1 MIFTCKF
8 ISISAYV
15 PIQSTLGNCLG
26 SFILFSIGKVT
37 PTPSILK
44 TTIPLNSKKP
54 RAFFQA
60 GREEIKGASRKQYT
74 TVATTQTT
82 EKRFIYEY

>member
-1 MIFTCKF
+1 M
-8 ISISAYV
+8 
-15 PIQSTLGNCLG
+15 QSTLGNCLG

-54 RAFFQA
+54 KALFQD
-60 GREEIKGASRKQYT
+60 GREEIEGATRRLYT

-82 EKRFIYEY
+82 ETRYFKQWVMEK